1 MNIEPGKIR
10 APGIRRVCINSA
22 PLGQRMLRG
31 KVVLIDSFTYTCV
44 IRLCTLPYPGAAPAI
59 TRESPAA

>member
-10 APGIRRVCINSA
+10 APEIGRVCINSA
-22 PLGQRMLRG
+22 PLGLRMLRG
-31 KVVLIDSFTYTCV
+31 KVALIGCFHYTRV
-44 IRLCTLPYPGAAPAI
+44 NRLRTLPYPGAAPAI